1 MSGKKLVN
9 ILFGTAAAVAVAAS
23 VLVGGGFLKRGGN
36 GSFKGMALR
45 CAIQTG
51 HPMHHLPGL
60 TVGYNYELLR
70 RFAAETAD
78 SLSFIANARRGSS
91 WLDSLRAGK
100 VDIVVLPYEETLQ
113 SDSVLFSRPVD
124 SLTVWAVRKDF
135 GKGLEEVNAWIGAFL
150 SSDGHEAMRD
160 LYLLRYNP
168 SKRAEWGRTVNA
180 ISPYDSLLQA
190 GAGKLGWDWHLLC
203 AIVYQESQFHIEYRS
218 SMGAEGLMQLM
229 PATAANMGV
238 DDLFNPEEN
247 IKAGVEYL
255 RHLQDMFRSRAAS
268 REELLKFTLAAF
280 NAGEGRILDC
290 INYASSVGADA
301 GTWEGLL
308 SVIPQMR
315 DEATIQVDSVLKL
328 GAFQGSDETVG
339 FVEKVLSLYGDFKRI
354 MP

>member
-1 MSGKKLVN
+1 MGRKKLVN
-9 ILFGTAAAVAVAAS
+9 ILFGTAAAIAVAAS
-23 VLVGGGFLKRGGN
+23 VLVGGGFLKHGEN
-36 GSFKGMALR
+36 GSFKGRALR

-70 RFAAETAD
+70 RFAADTGD
-78 SLSFIANARRGSS
+78 SLSFIANAARGSS

-100 VDIVVLPYEETLQ
+100 VDIVVIPYEDSLQ
-113 SDSVLFSRPVD
+113 ADSVLFSRPVD
-124 SLTVWAVRKDF
+124 SLTVWAVREDF
-135 GKGLEEVNAWIGAFL
+135 GKGLEEVDAWIGDFL

-180 ISPYDSLLQA
+180 ISPYDSLLRA
-190 GAGKLGWDWHLLC
+190 GAETLEWDWRLLC
-203 AIVYQESQFHIEYRS
+203 AVVYQESQFHIEYRS
-218 SMGAEGLMQLM
+218 RRGAEGLMQLM
-229 PATAANMGV
+229 PATAANLGV
-238 DDLFNPEEN
+238 DDLFDPEKN
-247 IKAGVEYL
+247 LRAGVAYL
-255 RHLQDMFRSRAAS
+255 KHLQDMFRSRVAG
-268 REELLKFTLAAF
+268 REELLNFTLAAF

-328 GAFQGSDETVG
+328 GTFQGSDETVS
-339 FVEKVLSLYGDFKRI
+339 FVERVLSLYGDFKKI